1 VDRAAYYRRRA
12 EECRKEAALAPEPMR
27 GPLLALAQQWARL
40 AHYAEVRA
48 ASGMA
53 EPGQSPPTAGRQIWF
68 CLPREGD
75 QGGENADEE
84 ADDEVAGSHPPR
96 RQGADGSGAEG

>member
-27 GPLLALAQQWARL
+27 GPLLALAQQWTRL
-40 AHYAEVRA
+40 AYYAQERA

-53 EPGQSPPTAGRQIWF
+53 EPGQSSPAAGRQIWF
-68 CLPREGD
+68 CLPQEGD
-75 QGGENADEE
+75 QTSETAGED
-84 ADDEVAGSHPPR
+84 ADDEVAGSRPTR
-96 RQGADGSGAEG
+96 RQGADGNGAEG